1 MFALAAFAVANPAS
15 AEVLT
20 YTFDPFTHFT
30 FEDLDG
36 ASLMGT
42 FTVNPPGDVLS
53 SFDIVVGGTG
63 QEAGTYEPEE
73 SGDNVLLY
81 VDSATSN
88 DLFLRFNEDL
98 GAPHLQLTQVDWH
111 DGAVSSTAVE
121 LGGGAQLPTVPEPST
136 WGDDAHRL
144 RRPRLRWLSSDK
156 AIGPAPL
163 IRMLACVSARLS
175 PRPLVGFGWRR
186 GLHGNLPPA

>member
-1 MFALAAFAVANPAS
+1 MRGGFFIVDVVMAGIGRVALRALLFALAAFAVANPAS

-42 FTVNPPGDVLS
+42 FTVNPPGDGLS

-88 DLFLRFNEDL
+88 DLFLRFNENL

-121 LGGGAQLPTVPEPST
+121 LGGGAQLPTAPEPST
-136 WGDDAHRL
+136 WAMMLIGFAGLGYAGYRQT
-144 RRPRLRWLSSDK
+144 RRSSQ
-156 AIGPAPL
+156 PL
-163 IRMLACVSARLS
+163 
-175 PRPLVGFGWRR
+175 
-186 GLHGNLPPA
+186 

>member
-1 MFALAAFAVANPAS
+1 MRGGFFIVDVVMAGIGRVALRALLFALAAFAVANRAS

-30 FEDLDG
+30 FEDLDS
-36 ASLMGT
+36 AVLTGT
-42 FTVNPPGDVLS
+42 FTINPPSDGLFTD
-53 SFDIVVGGTG
+53 DIVVAGTG

-88 DLFLRFNEDL
+88 DLFLRFNENL

-136 WGDDAHRL
+136 WAMMLIGFAGLGYAGYRQT
-144 RRPRLRWLSSDK
+144 RRSSQ
-156 AIGPAPL
+156 PL
-163 IRMLACVSARLS
+163 
-175 PRPLVGFGWRR
+175 
-186 GLHGNLPPA
+186 

>member
-1 MFALAAFAVANPAS
+1 MRGGFFIVDVVMAGIGRVALRALLFALAAFAVANPAS

-42 FTVNPPGDVLS
+42 FTVNPPGDGLS

-73 SGDNVLLY
+73 SG
-81 VDSATSN
+81 ATTCSCMSTP
-88 DLFLRFNEDL
+88 R
-98 GAPHLQLTQVDWH
+98 PQTICSS
-111 DGAVSSTAVE
+111 VSTK
-121 LGGGAQLPTVPEPST
+121 T
-136 WGDDAHRL
+136 WGPL
-144 RRPRLRWLSSDK
+144 TSS
-156 AIGPAPL
+156 
-163 IRMLACVSARLS
+163 
-175 PRPLVGFGWRR
+175 
-186 GLHGNLPPA
+186 

>member
-1 MFALAAFAVANPAS
+1 MRGGFFIVDVVMAGIGRVALRALLFALAAFAVANPAS

-42 FTVNPPGDVLS
+42 FTVNPPGDDLS

-63 QEAGTYEPEE
+63 QEAGTYKPEE
-73 SGDNVLLY
+73 SGGNVLLY

-136 WGDDAHRL
+136 WAMMLIGFAGLGYAGYRQT
-144 RRPRLRWLSSDK
+144 RRSSQ
-156 AIGPAPL
+156 PL
-163 IRMLACVSARLS
+163 
-175 PRPLVGFGWRR
+175 
-186 GLHGNLPPA
+186 